1 VKLRKI
7 NDEVPTKV
15 LNVMSSTAGAG
26 SSEFHIYRNYR
37 RKEQD
42 RVKKM
47 ETDAARAEVEEGFKA
62 RRDAAAQEAEERAAK
77 KRAKRQK
84 KKGKKR
90 ARADG
95 GGGAAA
101 GGGRGGSD
109 DGSDDDSDGPG
120 QAALD

>member
-47 ETDAARAEVEEGFKA
+47 EADAARSEVEEGFRA
-62 RRDAAAQEAEERAAK
+62 RREAAAKEAEERAAK
-77 KRAKRQK
+77 KRLKRQK

-95 GGGAAA
+95 GA

-109 DGSDDDSDGPG
+109 DGSDSGSDGPG